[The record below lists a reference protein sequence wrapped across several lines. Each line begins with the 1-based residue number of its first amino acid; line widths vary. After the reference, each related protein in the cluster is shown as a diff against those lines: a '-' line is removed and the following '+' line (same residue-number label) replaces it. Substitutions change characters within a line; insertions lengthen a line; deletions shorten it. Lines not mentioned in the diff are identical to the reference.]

1 VSSLKG
7 TLLPATSPVVVAT
20 FFTTEDGTIRWADA
34 GGARLLNLSAKGCL
48 GRNLVT
54 SFAQDRMDVIQAMHA
69 AISGSVV
76 RGEGFIRP
84 LNRRLCPVVFKVMP
98 DPDTEEL
105 LKWVFEVDDGA
116 LSPIGRP
123 EYLRLVHSARRPL

>member
-1 VSSLKG
+1 
-7 TLLPATSPVVVAT
+7 LPAPSPVIVAT
-20 FFTTEDGTIRWADA
+20 FFTTEDGTIGWADA
-34 GGARLLNLSAKGCL
+34 GGARLLNVSANGCL

-54 SFAQDRMDVIQAMHA
+54 SFAQDRVDVVQAMHA
-69 AISGSVV
+69 AISGSVI

-105 LKWVFEVDDGA
+105 LKWVFEVDERA
-116 LSPIGRP
+116 LNPLPRP
-123 EYLRLVHSARRPL
+123 EYLRLVHSTRRRL